1 MHPVCHGAICN
12 TMLYIAS
19 PVQAL
24 IARTLNCTLI
34 YEIFTR
40 SDLPEE
46 FTSSIAIKRNNLQEE
61 KWFQLSTKHLIQL
74 KMQ

>member
-1 MHPVCHGAICN
+1 MMHSVCHGAICN

-24 IARTLNCTLI
+24 IARTLIAL
-34 YEIFTR
+34 FSTR
-40 SDLPEE
+40 CDLLEE

-61 KWFQLSTKHLIQL
+61 KWFQLSTKHLTQL